1 MSFALS
7 WSFRYIRLARSE
19 RELQY
24 HHAARLGKR
33 SEPSGPKMY
42 SLYSQ
47 PPQDKLQRRA
57 HQLLQSCLAHLIPC
71 PHTPHSSP
79 HTPHPCLPTN
89 PMTQHL
95 LPRTAAS
102 NPSPPTATNDP
113 PPQTVSVTAR
123 NFSVTARYFS
133 VTARYFSVTARYF
146 SVTAVRVRYIL
157 EGRGRG
163 FAAR

>member
-1 MSFALS
+1 MKPKKGTNFDVSDSSLDRFIPAGGECITTRIQVDFMLVNTCVDS
-7 WSFRYIRLARSE
+7 SGSIRLARSE

-71 PHTPHSSP
+71 PHTPH
-79 HTPHPCLPTN
+79 PCLPTN
-89 PMTQHL
+89 PMTQRL

-102 NPSPPTATNDP
+102 NPSPPNAPNT
-113 PPQTVSVTAR
+113 
-123 NFSVTARYFS
+123 
-133 VTARYFSVTARYF
+133 
-146 SVTAVRVRYIL
+146 
-157 EGRGRG
+157 
-163 FAAR
+163 